1 MVCLVLMAY
10 TVVSLREGSCPSSI
24 QRLQN
29 NSPHILSWE
38 RLFFHL
44 FRRFFVFFS
53 EYRVSKSALKRKRRH
68 HRLQLV
74 ITKFTFFHLTPLAFF
89 LSLAYTMGKSKS
101 SSAELF
107 SAKSGEAYRMIY
119 FIVVAPIQAVRPT
132 VSGTDTSG
140 ESYREWKLSKAVA
153 TVAAFNF

>member
-1 MVCLVLMAY
+1 
-10 TVVSLREGSCPSSI
+10 
-24 QRLQN
+24 
-29 NSPHILSWE
+29 
-38 RLFFHL
+38 
-44 FRRFFVFFS
+44 
-53 EYRVSKSALKRKRRH
+53 
-68 HRLQLV
+68 
-74 ITKFTFFHLTPLAFF
+74 
-89 LSLAYTMGKSKS
+89 MGKSKS

-153 TVAAFNF
+153 TVAAFIF